1 MIFVYLGFVLP
12 YLADLGRGASPRCGC
27 TGRSSSLV
35 GQHPVQ
41 DQRDLDILQSL
52 HELQERL
59 VVQLGEDASG
69 LLRPQQTEDSHEI
82 GQ

>member
-1 MIFVYLGFVLP
+1 
-12 YLADLGRGASPRCGC
+12 
-27 TGRSSSLV
+27 LV